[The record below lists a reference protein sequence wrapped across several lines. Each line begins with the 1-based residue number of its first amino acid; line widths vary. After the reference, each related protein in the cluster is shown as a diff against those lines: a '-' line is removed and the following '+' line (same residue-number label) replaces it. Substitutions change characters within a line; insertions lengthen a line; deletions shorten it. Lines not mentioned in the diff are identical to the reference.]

1 VQRRAPELPDFIV
14 DESPKLPRADRMV
27 LACAI
32 SRLIFPA
39 PCRTLEAGP
48 LRFRRVN
55 GHAVAETYEAF
66 AHAWRKFDSAP
77 VAMGDKGRRRDPA
90 RDCETVA

>member
-1 VQRRAPELPDFIV
+1 
-14 DESPKLPRADRMV
+14 MV

-39 PCRTLEAGP
+39 SRRTLEAWP
-48 LRFRRVN
+48 LRFRRVSS
-55 GHAVAETYEAF
+55 HAVAETNEAF
-66 AHAWRKFDSAP
+66 AHAWRNFDSAP
-77 VAMGDKGRRRDPA
+77 VAMGDKGRRHDPA